1 MKVKLD
7 GRISKETRD
16 AINIAVKKAVFEQ
29 HDRLNEDFDAI
40 VLYVLHETEKFGY
53 GRLRRFYERFRECYE
68 DLRQNYMMGNETAY
82 VCRIK
87 LLEETGVDVGEWNR
101 EITKRN
107 ARNEEEQ
114 NSAVRPDPG
123 AEGQASGVV
132 PSKAE

>member
-53 GRLRRFYERFRECYE
+53 GRLRRFYERFREYYE
-68 DLRQNYMMGNETAY
+68 TLRETYQMGNDTAY

-87 LLEETGVDVGEWNR
+87 LLEETGVDVAEWNR
-101 EITKRN
+101 EITKRHSDPEENEPQNDTN
-107 ARNEEEQ
+107 A
-114 NSAVRPDPG
+114 
-123 AEGQASGVV
+123 